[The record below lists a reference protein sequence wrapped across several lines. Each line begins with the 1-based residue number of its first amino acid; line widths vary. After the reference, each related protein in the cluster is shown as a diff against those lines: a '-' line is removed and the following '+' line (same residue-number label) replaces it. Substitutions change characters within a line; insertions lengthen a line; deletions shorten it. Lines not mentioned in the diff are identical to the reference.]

1 MMKKFGI
8 IVLPGSNCDSDCFY
22 AVRDY
27 LMQDA
32 EYVWHEEKNLDKYD
46 VLMIPGGF
54 SYGDYLRPGAL
65 ARFSPAIDSLVT
77 EAEKG
82 KFIVGICN
90 GFQVLTEL
98 GLLPGALLRNEQL
111 KFICKFVKLRVEN
124 SNTPFTSRLREW
136 QIISLPVAHKD
147 GNYYVDS
154 ETLQELKTNGQVL
167 LRYTEDINGSVER
180 IAAVT
185 NKHGNVIGMMP
196 HPERACDPLLGS
208 SDGMYIL
215 GSLLDYL
222 NKREH

>member
-1 MMKKFGI
+1 MKTFGI

-27 LMQDA
+27 LNQDA
-32 EYVWHEEKNLDKYD
+32 QYVWHEERNLDKYD

-65 ARFSPAIDSLVT
+65 ARFSPAVDALVK

-82 KFIVGICN
+82 KLVVGICN

-98 GLLPGALLRNEQL
+98 GLLPGALMRNKNL
-111 KFICKFVKLRVEN
+111 KRKYTFYVPVKDG
-124 SNTPFTSRLREW
+124 
-136 QIISLPVAHKD
+136 AHKD
-147 GNYYVDS
+147 GNYYVD
-154 ETLQELKTNGQVL
+154 EDTLQQLKKNGQVV
-167 LRYTEDINGSVER
+167 LRYSEDVNGSVDR

-185 NKHGNVIGMMP
+185 NRQGNVVGMMP

-215 GSLLDYL
+215 GSMLDHLL
-222 NKREH
+222 KGGF

>member
-1 MMKKFGI
+1 MKKFGI

>member
-54 SYGDYLRPGAL
+54 SYGDYVRPGAL

>member
-1 MMKKFGI
+1 MKTFGI

-27 LMQDA
+27 LNQDA
-32 EYVWHEEKNLDKYD
+32 QYVWHEERNLDKYD

-65 ARFSPAIDSLVT
+65 ARFSPAVGALVK

-82 KFIVGICN
+82 KLVVGICN

-98 GLLPGALLRNEQL
+98 GLLPGALMRNKNL
-111 KFICKFVKLRVEN
+111 KFICKYVNVRVEN
-124 SNTPFTSRLREW
+124 ASTPFTSRLKMG
-136 QIISLPVAHKD
+136 QIIKLPVAHKD
-147 GNYYVDS
+147 GNYYVD
-154 ETLQELKTNGQVL
+154 EDTLQQLKKNGQVV
-167 LRYTEDINGSVER
+167 LRYSEDVNGSVDR

-185 NKHGNVIGMMP
+185 NRQGNVVGMMP

-215 GSLLDYL
+215 GSMLDHLL
-222 NKREH
+222 KGGF

>member
-1 MMKKFGI
+1 MKTFGI

-27 LMQDA
+27 LNQDA
-32 EYVWHEEKNLDKYD
+32 QYVWHEETNLDKYD

-65 ARFSPAIDSLVT
+65 ARFSPAVGALVK

-82 KFIVGICN
+82 KLVVGICN

-98 GLLPGALLRNEQL
+98 GLLPGALMRNKNL
-111 KFICKFVKLRVEN
+111 KFICKYVNVRVEN
-124 SNTPFTSRLREW
+124 ASTPFTSRLKMG
-136 QIISLPVAHKD
+136 QTIKLPVAHKD
-147 GNYYVDS
+147 GNYYVD
-154 ETLQELKTNGQVL
+154 EDTLQQLKKNGQVV
-167 LRYTEDINGSVER
+167 LRYSEDVNGSVDR

-185 NKHGNVIGMMP
+185 NRQGNVVGMMP

-215 GSLLDYL
+215 GSMLDHLL
-222 NKREH
+222 KGGF